1 MRRRGFQCLRQAP
14 EWLKVSWSFDN
25 NVMKESAA
33 GRLSKIAHS
42 HSCAIMKESNS
53 QVFKSE
59 FHCGR
64 GNVNLGFSAGIW
76 ANWVH
81 SFAGARSFASASAA
95 ELPSDNNHDEI
106 VDRFEKLLQKWSSN
120 TPLLLKDLQ
129 VNFLLG
135 TVLRSHCLFKASEFG
150 GQVAVGFICNAY
162 IGCNGIGVCLGFSG

>member
-42 HSCAIMKESNS
+42 HSCAINRESNS

-81 SFAGARSFASASAA
+81 SCAGARSFASASAA
-95 ELPSDNNHDEI
+95 QLPSDNNHDEI

-129 VNFLLG
+129 VNFLSL
-135 TVLRSHCLFKASEFG
+135 VLCLALIAYLKHQEFG

-162 IGCNGIGVCLGFSG
+162 IGCNGIGICLG